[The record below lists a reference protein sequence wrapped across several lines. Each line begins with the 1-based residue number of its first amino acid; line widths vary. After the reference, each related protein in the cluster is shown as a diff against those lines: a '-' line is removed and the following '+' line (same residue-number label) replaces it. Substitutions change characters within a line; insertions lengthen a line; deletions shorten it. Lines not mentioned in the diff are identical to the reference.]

1 MDGHEPNEHPS
12 ELASCERTF
21 RDDDAIPANEGDAT
35 REVDA
40 KGRDRP
46 GFGRQRFANHA
57 A

>member
-1 MDGHEPNEHPS
+1 MNGHEPNEHPS

-40 KGRDRP
+40 DGRDRP
-46 GFGRQRFANHA
+46 AFGRQRFANHA